1 MLHRH
6 AEGEERSRAPER
18 ALTMALA
25 LVLAFAGVE
34 LVAGFLAGSLALLAD
49 AGHMVSD
56 SLALGLALGAAWLAR
71 RPATPERTFG
81 WRRAEILAA
90 LANGVVLV
98 ALGLWIVLE
107 AVRRIGDAP
116 EVAGGW
122 VLAAGLAGLAVNVA
136 AARVLHGAGGG
147 LNVRAAFLHVLADL
161 ASSVAVLVAAL
172 VILLTG
178 WYAADPLAGLLIG
191 VLVLASSFSILRES
205 IGILLEGA
213 PEGLDTAEL
222 GRTMRA
228 VPEVV
233 DVHDLHVWTITS
245 GFPALSAHVLVE
257 PRADCHGIRREL
269 ERVLRDRFGLS
280 HTTLQVEHAPGLIK
294 LAR

>member
-1 MLHRH
+1 MRGHVHDRS
-6 AEGEERSRAPER
+6 ESRA
-18 ALTMALA
+18 LGLA
-25 LVLAFAGVE
+25 LVLVLGFAGVE
-34 LVAGFLAGSLALLAD
+34 LVAAFLAGSLALFAD

-56 SLALGLALGAAWLAR
+56 GFALGLALFATWLAR

-90 LANGVVLV
+90 LANALLLV
-98 ALGLWIVLE
+98 ALGLWIVVE
-107 AVRRIGDAP
+107 AVGRIGDAP
-116 EVAGGW
+116 NVEGNW
-122 VLAAGLAGLAVNVA
+122 VLAAGLAGLAVNLA
-136 AARVLHGAGGG
+136 ALRVLHGAGGG
-147 LNVRAAFLHVLADL
+147 LNIRAASRHVLADL
-161 ASSVAVLVAAL
+161 ASSVGVVVAAL

-178 WYAADPLAGLLIG
+178 WNVADAIAGLLIG
-191 VLVLASSFSILRES
+191 LLVLASSVGILRES

-213 PEGLDTAEL
+213 PEGLDTGEL

-228 VPEVV
+228 VPAVV

-269 ERVLRDRFGLS
+269 ERILSDRFGLT
-280 HTTLQVEHAPGLIK
+280 HTTLQVEHAPGLLK
-294 LAR
+294 LG